1 MQHFMRQRK
10 NLKLRQKT
18 GDYDTLSGLLVNKL
32 GKIPTKK
39 DIGTVIEI
47 ENVSYKIEKV
57 KDKHISQVKAC
68 KINEIDK
75 E

>member
-1 MQHFMRQRK
+1 M
-10 NLKLRQKT
+10 KLRWRT

-47 ENVSYKIEKV
+47 GNVSYKIEKV
-57 KDKHISQVKAC
+57 KDKHISQIKAC
-68 KINEIDK
+68 KINEVNKD
-75 E
+75 

>member
-1 MQHFMRQRK
+1 M
-10 NLKLRQKT
+10 KT

-47 ENVSYKIEKV
+47 GNVSYKIEKV

-68 KINEIDK
+68 KTNQVDNV
-75 E
+75 